1 MPMETTIVLPEPIL
15 NAADRLAA
23 ELEISRDEL
32 YLIAI
37 DTFIKSHQ
45 HSGIKQALD
54 EIYETESSEI
64 DPVIWQ
70 MQIASLPP
78 EEW

>member
-1 MPMETTIVLPEPIL
+1 MHMETTIVLPEPIL
-15 NAADRLAA
+15 NAAAQLAA

-32 YLIAI
+32 YVIAI

-54 EIYETESSEI
+54 EIYAAESSEL

-70 MQIASLPP
+70 MQLASIAN